1 MRLSNVFE
9 LMLLLAVA
17 ATYVGTSFGEM
28 NSTANATTAVLTS
41 GAESKDKVGDISQ
54 VIVIKDINYEAPS
67 PERENLNGEW
77 VEITNR
83 GSAVQNM
90 NGWKLL
96 DEGNHTYSFKE
107 YSLNAGA
114 TVRIHT
120 GQGEDTEADLYWKS
134 KSPIWN
140 NGGDAATLKD
150 EEGDVVASFS
160 YPRDEKK

>member
-54 VIVIKDINYEAPS
+54 VVVIKDINYEAPS

-90 NGWKLL
+90 MAGSSWMKATT
-96 DEGNHTYSFKE
+96 HTPSRSTLSMLGLQLGSTQAREKIQRLT
-107 YSLNAGA
+107 S
-114 TVRIHT
+114 T
-120 GQGEDTEADLYWKS
+120 GRARAPSGTMGEM
-134 KSPIWN
+134 
-140 NGGDAATLKD
+140 
-150 EEGDVVASFS
+150 
-160 YPRDEKK
+160 